1 MPIDMKSD
9 MMKNMP
15 EGMAGACQVTWEKDE
30 EDEDEKKQTQP
41 KDEDEDE
48 EYDEE
53 VDFEGDQDDYDSITI
68 KAVGIDFP
76 MLLHEA
82 IKGFIKVRCNKED
95 EEMAQLIKNTSSFED
110 ESQDFRYGVAMQA
123 MFRDFISL

>member
-30 EDEDEKKQTQP
+30 EDEDEENKHNL

-48 EYDEE
+48 EYDEKLTLK
-53 VDFEGDQDDYDSITI
+53 VI
-68 KAVGIDFP
+68 KMTMIV
-76 MLLHEA
+76 
-82 IKGFIKVRCNKED
+82 
-95 EEMAQLIKNTSSFED
+95 
-110 ESQDFRYGVAMQA
+110 
-123 MFRDFISL
+123 

>member
-1 MPIDMKSD
+1 VNNGELDIWQTTEVANKLDWIMPIDMKSD

-30 EDEDEKKQTQP
+30 EDEDEEKQTQP

-48 EYDEE
+48 EYDE

-82 IKGFIKVRCNKED
+82 IKGIWALLKSGAIKED
-95 EEMAQLIKNTSSFED
+95 ERWHS
-110 ESQDFRYGVAMQA
+110 
-123 MFRDFISL
+123 